1 MSKIGIISGGG
12 KLPILIGNSLVKKNY
27 DVVFFI
33 IEDSVERKDYL
44 NLKTVEI
51 KLNSIKKIFKKLEE
65 NHINKIIL
73 AGNIKR
79 PSIKDINFDFE
90 TINFVKKLFLSKK
103 GDNELLIAI
112 AKLFREKGFEYLDWK
127 SYCPELFASK
137 TNLTRRLPTKEANL
151 NLSKALNVFKNYG
164 NLDIGQSLIVQN
176 EIVLGLEAAE
186 GTDQLIIRC
195 NDLKKNGDKGV
206 LIKASKYNQSN
217 ILDIPTIGKQTL
229 KLLIDNDYEGVFI
242 EKNHCLIINQNE
254 VTNLA
259 NTNNL
264 FISTFEKL

>member
-12 KLPILIGNSLVKKNY
+12 KLPILVGNNLIKKNY
-27 DVVFFI
+27 DVTFFTI
-33 IEDSVERKDYL
+33 KNIFNKEIYSNLRTEEIE
-44 NLKTVEI
+44 
-51 KLNSIKKIFKKLEE
+51 LNSIKKIFKKLED
-65 NHINKIIL
+65 NRIDKIIFV
-73 AGNIKR
+73 GNIPR
-79 PSIKDINFDFE
+79 PSLKDISFDFE
-90 TINFVKKLFLSKK
+90 TISFAKKLFLSKK
-103 GDNELLIAI
+103 GDNDLLITI
-112 AKLFREKGFEYLDWK
+112 TKLFKDKGFDYLDWK
-127 SYCPELFASK
+127 KYCPELFASK
-137 TNLTRRLPTKEANL
+137 NNLTNRFPSKEAKL
-151 NLSKALNVFKNYG
+151 NLSKGLSIFKNYG
-164 NLDIGQSLIVQN
+164 KLDIGQSIIVQN

-229 KLLIDNDYEGVFI
+229 QLLIDNDYEGVFI
-242 EKNHCLIINQNE
+242 EKNHCLIIDQDE

-259 NTNNL
+259 NTSNL

>member
-27 DVVFFI
+27 DVVFFT
-33 IEDSVERKDYL
+33 IEDSVEKTDYL
-44 NLKTVEI
+44 NLQTVEI

-65 NHINKIIL
+65 NYINKIIL

-90 TINFVKKLFLSKK
+90 TINFAKKLFLSKK

-112 AKLFREKGFEYLDWK
+112 ADLFRQKGFEYLDWK
-127 SYCPELFASK
+127 NYCPELFASK
-137 TNLTRRLPTKEANL
+137 SNLTRRLPTKEANL

-242 EKNHCLIINQNE
+242 EKNYCLIIDQDE

>member
-27 DVVFFI
+27 DVVYFI

-90 TINFVKKLFLSKK
+90 TINFAKKLF
-103 GDNELLIAI
+103 
-112 AKLFREKGFEYLDWK
+112 
-127 SYCPELFASK
+127 
-137 TNLTRRLPTKEANL
+137 
-151 NLSKALNVFKNYG
+151 
-164 NLDIGQSLIVQN
+164 
-176 EIVLGLEAAE
+176 
-186 GTDQLIIRC
+186 
-195 NDLKKNGDKGV
+195 
-206 LIKASKYNQSN
+206 
-217 ILDIPTIGKQTL
+217 
-229 KLLIDNDYEGVFI
+229 
-242 EKNHCLIINQNE
+242 
-254 VTNLA
+254 
-259 NTNNL
+259 
-264 FISTFEKL
+264 

>member
-65 NHINKIIL
+65 NYINKIIL

-90 TINFVKKLFLSKK
+90 TINFAKKLFLSKK
-103 GDNELLIAI
+103 GDNELLISI
-112 AKLFREKGFEYLDWK
+112 AKLFQEKGFEYLDWK

-137 TNLTRRLPTKEANL
+137 TNLTRSHFTCPAKIHA
-151 NLSKALNVFKNYG
+151 
-164 NLDIGQSLIVQN
+164 
-176 EIVLGLEAAE
+176 
-186 GTDQLIIRC
+186 
-195 NDLKKNGDKGV
+195 
-206 LIKASKYNQSN
+206 
-217 ILDIPTIGKQTL
+217 
-229 KLLIDNDYEGVFI
+229 
-242 EKNHCLIINQNE
+242 
-254 VTNLA
+254 
-259 NTNNL
+259 
-264 FISTFEKL
+264 